1 MDDTSSGDRLAGI
14 RRRRGMSQKDLA
26 RLSDVSVATIRN
38 MEQGTGTRPRVQ
50 TLLKL
55 AASLKVDTTTL
66 MYPGQP
72 EAPDPAP
79 VEQWDDV
86 RDALYE
92 ELPAAAGEPATEA
105 GILAALA
112 GCIPD
117 IGVNRYSRARLM
129 LPGLIRDARSLGREG
144 RAAQATV
151 YNTAAWLLTQTRQ
164 FSDAEAAARLAL
176 DAAPDHL
183 HAASPAATWAWC
195 LLRQGRLAEAA
206 ALAERWADDLEPTR
220 VSRATPQHLAA
231 WGKLL
236 LFVNNA
242 AVRDNRCGAA
252 EDALSLAG
260 MAAERIGREVRVD
273 ASTARTFGPG
283 TVLMI
288 RGENEVLTG
297 NPQRALDIAERVPWD
312 GLLYRGSANKR
323 RHRLDVASAH
333 VMLRQ
338 RDEAIGELSSLREQA
353 PEWLAQQ
360 RTARDVLES
369 LIGQWKRTIPA
380 QVRELAD
387 AVQLP
392 L

>member
-1 MDDTSSGDRLAGI
+1 
-14 RRRRGMSQKDLA
+14 MSQEDLA
-26 RLSDVSVATIRN
+26 RLSGVSVATIRN

-50 TLLKL
+50 TLLRL
-55 AASLKVDTTTL
+55 ASALRVDTAIL
-66 MYPGQP
+66 MQPGQP

-79 VEQWDDV
+79 VEPWDDV
-86 RDALYE
+86 RAALYE
-92 ELPAAAGEPATEA
+92 ELPGGGEEATEE
-105 GILAALA
+105 GILAVLA

-117 IGVNRYSRARLM
+117 IGANRYSRARVM
-129 LPGLIRDARSLGREG
+129 LPGLIRDARSLGRDG
-144 RAAQATV
+144 RAAQSAV

-164 FSDAEAAARLAL
+164 FSDAEAAVRLAL
-176 DAAPDHL
+176 DAAPDHQ

-206 ALAERWADDLEPTR
+206 ALAERWADDLEPAR
-220 VSRATPQHLAA
+220 VSRATPGQLAG

-236 LFVNNA
+236 LYVNNA
-242 AVRDNRCGAA
+242 AVRDNRPGAA

-260 MAAERIGREVRVD
+260 MAAERIGREVRTD
-273 ASTARTFGPG
+273 TSTARTFGPG
-283 TVLMI
+283 AVLMI

-297 NPQRALDIAERVPWD
+297 NPQRVLDIAERVPWD
-312 GLLYRGSANKR
+312 GLLYRESASKR

-333 VMLRQ
+333 VMLRR
-338 RDEAIGELSSLREQA
+338 RDEAIGVLSELRDQA

-360 RTARDVLES
+360 RTARDVMES

>member
-1 MDDTSSGDRLAGI
+1 MDFSTPGERTRDI
-14 RRRRGMSQKDLA
+14 RKRRGMGQEDLA
-26 RLSDVSVATIRN
+26 RLSGVSVATIRN

-55 AASLKVDTTTL
+55 ASALRVDTTIL
-66 MYPGQP
+66 MHPGQP

-79 VEQWDDV
+79 VDPWDDV
-86 RDALYE
+86 RAALYE
-92 ELPAAAGEPATEA
+92 ELPGGGEPATEE

-117 IGVNRYSRARLM
+117 IGANRYSRVRVV

-151 YNTAAWLLTQTRQ
+151 YDTAAWLLTQTRQ
-164 FSDAEAAARLAL
+164 FSDAEAAVRLAL
-176 DAAPDHL
+176 DAAPDHQ

-206 ALAERWADDLEPTR
+206 ALAERWADDLEPAR
-220 VSRATPQHLAA
+220 VSRATPGQLAG

-236 LFVNNA
+236 LYVNNA
-242 AVRDNRCGAA
+242 AVRDNRSGAA

-260 MAAERIGREVRVD
+260 MAAERIGREVRMG
-273 ASTARTFGPG
+273 ASTTRTFGPG

-297 NPQRALDIAERVPWD
+297 NPQRVLDIAERVPWD
-312 GLLYRGSANKR
+312 GLLYRGSASKR

-333 VMLRQ
+333 VMLRR
-338 RDEAIGELSSLREQA
+338 RDEAIGVLSELRDQA

-360 RTARDVLES
+360 RTARDVMES
-369 LIGQWKRTIPA
+369 LLGQWKRTIPA